1 MVYGGMLFYSYY
13 KKDFLRGVRMKKI
26 LPIVL
31 ILAMLFFSAIDQSN
45 SVTGIL
51 KVHFIDVEQGDSILI
66 QSDDEVMLIDAG
78 TNAKADFV
86 VDYIKKQGIRK
97 IDYLVGT
104 HPHEDHIGGLDSVIE
119 NFDIGTIYMPRVT
132 HTTKTFR
139 DVLNA
144 VKEKGLKITSPSAGT
159 TFDLA
164 DAKCKVISPNSKN
177 YSSLND
183 YSIVIKLSYGK
194 NSFLFTGDGE
204 ALAENEIIE
213 KGFDLAA
220 DVLKVG
226 HHGSNTSNTE
236 EFLKKVNPSYAVIS
250 LGEDNKYG
258 HPHKEVMD
266 RLEKREMTI
275 YRTDKNGTII
285 AESDGESIVFKLEKG
300 GA

>member
-194 NSFLFTGDGE
+194 NSFLFTGDAE